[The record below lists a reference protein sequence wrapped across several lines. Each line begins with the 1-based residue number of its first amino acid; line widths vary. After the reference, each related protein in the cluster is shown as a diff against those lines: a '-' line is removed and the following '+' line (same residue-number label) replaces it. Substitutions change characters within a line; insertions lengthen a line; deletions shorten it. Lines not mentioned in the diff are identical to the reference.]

1 MNAIEIPFL
10 MVTGILWQKE
20 GSDERAAISLKK
32 PLTGG
37 QED

>member
-10 MVTGILWQKE
+10 MVQGILWQKE
-20 GSDERAAISLKK
+20 DSYERAAIRLKK

-37 QED
+37 HDD